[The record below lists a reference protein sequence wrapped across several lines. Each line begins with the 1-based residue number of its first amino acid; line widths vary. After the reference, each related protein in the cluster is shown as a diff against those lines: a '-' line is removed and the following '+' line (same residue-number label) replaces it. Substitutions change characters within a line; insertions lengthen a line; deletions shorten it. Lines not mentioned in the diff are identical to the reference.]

1 MQGFGFSCFD
11 ADIGM
16 PWVASHRISHDA
28 CCWMWGG
35 CCTAGLA
42 LSALMA
48 VPSGLGLPVLR
59 WSRSRLWRGS
69 GIRWTGIVSPLPVR
83 PCPAP
88 ACNTG
93 IGHRRAPGSP
103 NIRRHP
109 TISAGRMGVGSHR
122 YRIRRAHARWHRY
135 RAWLPGTR
143 PISAAAPGPRDCRYR
158 FFSPAD
164 IDGQRRGHRYRQG
177 ASRALIPVSG
187 AGGQI
192 AWCDIGVTSSTVD
205 IDRRHG
211 ASARLSWLPV
221 EVFSLVDFPG
231 DFA

>member
-93 IGHRRAPGSP
+93 IGHRRAPAPQHPATSDDIGRAYGRGFPPISDQARARAMASISGMAPGHPADIGGRPRPAGLPISFLLPRRYRWTETGSP
-103 NIRRHP
+103 
-109 TISAGRMGVGSHR
+109 ISAGCLQGTDTGLRG
-122 YRIRRAHARWHRY
+122 RRA
-135 RAWLPGTR
+135 
-143 PISAAAPGPRDCRYR
+143 
-158 FFSPAD
+158 
-164 IDGQRRGHRYRQG
+164 
-177 ASRALIPVSG
+177 
-187 AGGQI
+187 
-192 AWCDIGVTSSTVD
+192 
-205 IDRRHG
+205 DR
-211 ASARLSWLPV
+211 
-221 EVFSLVDFPG
+221 LV
-231 DFA
+231 